1 MAQHKRNTDLENADE
16 KKKKNVKARGGKRLR
31 TGFAT
36 LTICAA
42 AFGAYYSPHFRAASS
57 DWLERWRGDGA
68 ESATDGGLSEENGA
82 PDDAIDKALAQAP
95 SFRDFLTD
103 EYGEEGARELL
114 GIDETSAGVPTVS
127 NAGVGFADYVAA
139 ETNASE
145 GFSSQSVAPSVDAAS
160 LPVATEPTA
169 SFADYVAAETN
180 GSEVFASQ
188 SVAPSVDAASLPVAP
203 SVDAAS
209 LPVAPEPTASF
220 ADYVAAETNASEGF
234 SSQSVSPS
242 DDATSLPVAPSVDAA
257 SLPDATEPT
266 ASFADY
272 VAAENDGVLNV
283 DKTELASSLVA
294 GASDVENEDETAL
307 AARLQDEMA
316 ERGVGNPRIERW
328 GERFWRASGFA
339 TTSEGVATF
348 CEAVDVDP
356 TSAQRAALAKFDAA
370 KF

>member
-145 GFSSQSVAPSVDAAS
+145 GFS
-160 LPVATEPTA
+160 
-169 SFADYVAAETN
+169 
-180 GSEVFASQ
+180 SQ

>member
-145 GFSSQSVAPSVDAAS
+145 GFSSQSVSPSVDAASLPVSPSVDAAS

-188 SVAPSVDAASLPVAP
+188 SVSPSVDATSLPVSP
-203 SVDAAS
+203 SV
-209 LPVAPEPTASF
+209 
-220 ADYVAAETNASEGF
+220 
-234 SSQSVSPS
+234 
-242 DDATSLPVAPSVDAA
+242 DATSLPVAPSVDAA

>member
-145 GFSSQSVAPSVDAAS
+145 GFSSQSVAPSVDA
-160 LPVATEPTA
+160 T
-169 SFADYVAAETN
+169 
-180 GSEVFASQ
+180 
-188 SVAPSVDAASLPVAP
+188 
-203 SVDAAS
+203 
-209 LPVAPEPTASF
+209 
-220 ADYVAAETNASEGF
+220 
-234 SSQSVSPS
+234 
-242 DDATSLPVAPSVDAA
+242 

>member
-145 GFSSQSVAPSVDAAS
+145 GFSSQSVAPSVDATSLPVSPSVDATSLPVSPSVDAASLPVAPYVDAAS

-188 SVAPSVDAASLPVAP
+188 SVLPSVDA
-203 SVDAAS
+203 
-209 LPVAPEPTASF
+209 T
-220 ADYVAAETNASEGF
+220 
-234 SSQSVSPS
+234 
-242 DDATSLPVAPSVDAA
+242 

>member
-42 AFGAYYSPHFRAASS
+42 AFGAYYSPHFRTASS

-145 GFSSQSVAPSVDAAS
+145 GFSSQSVSPSVDAASLPVSPSVDAAS

-188 SVAPSVDAASLPVAP
+188 SVSPSVDATSLPVSP
-203 SVDAAS
+203 SV
-209 LPVAPEPTASF
+209 
-220 ADYVAAETNASEGF
+220 
-234 SSQSVSPS
+234 
-242 DDATSLPVAPSVDAA
+242 DATSLPVAPSVDAA
-257 SLPDATEPT
+257 SLPDATEM
-266 ASFADY
+266 S
-272 VAAENDGVLNV
+272 EVL
-283 DKTELASSLVA
+283 
-294 GASDVENEDETAL
+294 
-307 AARLQDEMA
+307 M
-316 ERGVGNPRIERW
+316 
-328 GERFWRASGFA
+328 
-339 TTSEGVATF
+339 
-348 CEAVDVDP
+348 
-356 TSAQRAALAKFDAA
+356 
-370 KF
+370 

>member
-145 GFSSQSVAPSVDAAS
+145 GFASHSVAPSVDATSLPVSPSVDAASLPVAPSVDAAS

-188 SVAPSVDAASLPVAP
+188 SVLPSVDA
-203 SVDAAS
+203 
-209 LPVAPEPTASF
+209 T
-220 ADYVAAETNASEGF
+220 
-234 SSQSVSPS
+234 
-242 DDATSLPVAPSVDAA
+242 

>member
-145 GFSSQSVAPSVDAAS
+145 GFSSQSVAPSVDATS
-160 LPVATEPTA
+160 LPVSPSVDATSLPV
-169 SFADYVAAETN
+169 S
-180 GSEVFASQ
+180 
-188 SVAPSVDAASLPVAP
+188 PSVDAASLPVAP

-209 LPVAPEPTASF
+209 LPVA
-220 ADYVAAETNASEGF
+220 
-234 SSQSVSPS
+234 
-242 DDATSLPVAPSVDAA
+242 
-257 SLPDATEPT
+257 TEPT

-272 VAAENDGVLNV
+272 VAAE
-283 DKTELASSLVA
+283 
-294 GASDVENEDETAL
+294 
-307 AARLQDEMA
+307 
-316 ERGVGNPRIERW
+316 
-328 GERFWRASGFA
+328 
-339 TTSEGVATF
+339 
-348 CEAVDVDP
+348 
-356 TSAQRAALAKFDAA
+356 
-370 KF
+370 

>member
-209 LPVAPEPTASF
+209 LP
-220 ADYVAAETNASEGF
+220 
-234 SSQSVSPS
+234 
-242 DDATSLPVAPSVDAA
+242 
-257 SLPDATEPT
+257 DATEPT

-339 TTSEGVATF
+339 TTSEGVATI

>member
-145 GFSSQSVAPSVDAAS
+145 GFSSQSVSPSVDAAS
-160 LPVATEPTA
+160 LPV
-169 SFADYVAAETN
+169 S
-180 GSEVFASQ
+180 
-188 SVAPSVDAASLPVAP
+188 PSVDAASLPV
-203 SVDAAS
+203 
-209 LPVAPEPTASF
+209 
-220 ADYVAAETNASEGF
+220 
-234 SSQSVSPS
+234 
-242 DDATSLPVAPSVDAA
+242 
-257 SLPDATEPT
+257 ATEPT